1 MKNLTQEE
9 KDYILKVLNYDLK
22 IAKIELDGWEKSLQN
37 TKHITYSES
46 EKKQI
51 KTWKAE
57 LESKAE
63 FLTNL
68 INKL

>member
-22 IAKIELDGWEKSLQN
+22 NAKIELDGWEKSLQN
-37 TKHITYSES
+37 TKHITYSEN